1 LKANAF
7 WVGFVACAS
16 LTVAVFAQSGSST
29 RSGVYTADQAAQGQ
43 ALYTQQ
49 CAMCHGATLAGSGQ
63 TPALA
68 GPVFLHNWVGQ
79 TVGDLSSK
87 LQATMP
93 ATNPGSLKPDQVSEL
108 VAFILKSNHYP
119 AGNTKLPSDES
130 SLAKIHFEAP
140 GH

>member
-7 WVGFVACAS
+7 WVGLVACAS
-16 LTVAVFAQSGSST
+16 LTVVLLAQSGSST

-49 CAMCHGATLAGSGQ
+49 CAMCHGPSLAGSGQ

-68 GPVFLHNWVGQ
+68 GPAFLHNWVGQ

-119 AGNTKLPSDES
+119 AGKTKLPSDES
-130 SLAKIHFEAP
+130 GLAKIHFEAP
-140 GH
+140 EH

>member
-1 LKANAF
+1 MVL
-7 WVGFVACAS
+7 
-16 LTVAVFAQSGSST
+16 AQSGSST

-43 ALYTQQ
+43 AIYTQQ
-49 CAMCHGATLAGSGQ
+49 CAMCHGPSLAGSGQ

-68 GPVFLHNWVGQ
+68 GPSFLRNWIGQ
-79 TVGDLSSK
+79 TVGDLASK

-119 AGNTKLPSDES
+119 AGKSRLPSNTN
-130 SLAKIHFEAP
+130 SLNNIHFEAP
-140 GH
+140 GGH